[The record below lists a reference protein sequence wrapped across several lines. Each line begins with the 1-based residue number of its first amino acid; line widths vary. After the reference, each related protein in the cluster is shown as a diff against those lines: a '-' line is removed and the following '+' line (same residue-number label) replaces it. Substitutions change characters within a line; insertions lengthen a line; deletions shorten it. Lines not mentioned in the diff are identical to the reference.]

1 MAERQFQIG
10 FTERSGGLCLSEP
23 DRCVCES
30 QPGPDK
36 QDPPRKALGRA
47 SRGFMGLQVLAL
59 FLILSLPALA
69 APQRIVTAGSAVTE
83 IVRGLGLEDRLVA
96 VDSSSRTLHG
106 LEGKPDIGYVRVLG
120 AEGVL
125 SQKPDLV
132 LVSSEAGPPPVLEQI
147 RNAGVELVIV
157 TNGHGL
163 DLVDEKILSIAKAT
177 GRESEAST
185 LLADHAA
192 NLQKL
197 RAAVESLPRHPKVIF
212 LHARGGN
219 NLMAAGTDTAAHAM
233 IEASGGTNACADFQ
247 GYKPLSAESFAAM
260 APDFVLL
267 SESVLGS
274 DEDLLKTVPG
284 LAQTPAA
291 KNGGILRVED
301 AAFLGFG
308 PRSAAAARLVAMRLG
323 QP

>member
-1 MAERQFQIG
+1 MAI
-10 FTERSGGLCLSEP
+10 
-23 DRCVCES
+23 
-30 QPGPDK
+30 
-36 QDPPRKALGRA
+36 
-47 SRGFMGLQVLAL
+47 
-59 FLILSLPALA
+59 ALA
-69 APQRIVTAGSAVTE
+69 IFSLACTAFAAPERIVTAGSAITE

-96 VDSSSRTLHG
+96 VDTSSRMLSG
-106 LEGKPDIGYVRVLG
+106 LEQKPDIGYVRTLG

-132 LVSSEAGPPPVLEQI
+132 LVSSEAGPAPVLEQI
-147 RNAGVELVIV
+147 RNAGVELVV
-157 TNGHGL
+157 VANGYDL
-163 DLVDEKILSIAKAT
+163 DLIDEKIRFIAKAT
-177 GRESEAST
+177 GREAEAEA
-185 LLADHAA
+185 LLSNHDA

-197 RAAVESLPRHPKVIF
+197 RAAVQSMPDHPQVVF

-233 IEASGGTNACADFQ
+233 IEASGGRNACAEFQ
-247 GYKPLSAESFAAM
+247 GYKPLSAESLVTLK
-260 APDFVLL
+260 PDFVVI

-274 DEDLLKTVPG
+274 DEELLKSVPG

-291 KNGGILRVED
+291 KNGRILRVED

-308 PRSAAAARLVAMRLG
+308 PRSASAARTVAMMLA

>member
-1 MAERQFQIG
+1 M
-10 FTERSGGLCLSEP
+10 SEP

-36 QDPPRKALGRA
+36 QAPPRKARIQAPRETFACLKI
-47 SRGFMGLQVLAL
+47 LIILLAG
-59 FLILSLPALA
+59 ICPALA
-69 APQRIVTAGSAVTE
+69 APERIVTAGAAVTE

-96 VDSSSRTLHG
+96 VDSSSRM
-106 LEGKPDIGYVRVLG
+106 LEGLGQKPDIGYVRMLG

-132 LVSSEAGPPPVLEQI
+132 LVSSEAGPAPVLEQI
-147 RNAGVELVIV
+147 RNAGVELVV
-157 TNGHGL
+157 VANGHDL
-163 DLVDEKILSIAKAT
+163 DQIDEKIRLVAKAT
-177 GRESEAST
+177 GREAEAEE
-185 LLADHAA
+185 LLSNHDA

-197 RAAVESLPRHPKVIF
+197 RSAVESMPEHPLVVF

-233 IEASGGTNACADFQ
+233 IEASGGRNACAEFS
-247 GYKPLSAESFAAM
+247 GYKPLSAESLVALK
-260 APDFVLL
+260 PDFVLL
-267 SESVLGS
+267 SESVLGT
-274 DEDLLKTVPG
+274 DEDLLKSVPG

-291 KNGGILRVED
+291 KNGRILRVED

-308 PRSAAAARLVAMRLG
+308 PRSAAAARTVAMMLA